1 MIKIKRFAEYI
12 SMEDYENKHPEYA
25 RPTDG
30 RMVDITERNPQA
42 YRINYKSA
50 VEGTNGWWFGPR
62 NGKDEVV
69 FSITLDD
76 DREFVFD
83 VSTVEKAKEVYDLL
97 NKWIEIG
104 DAIPMD
110 SITPEDFLTDE
121 LDI

>member
-25 RPTDG
+25 RPVNG
-30 RMVDITERNPQA
+30 QLIDITERDPQA
-42 YRINYKSA
+42 YRINYKSI
-50 VEGTNGWWFGPR
+50 EGVNGWWFGPR
-62 NGKDEVV
+62 NGKDEIV
-69 FSITLDD
+69 FAITLDD

-104 DAIPMD
+104 DAIPMN